1 MQDNTH
7 EHKIF
12 YLYLKTIGKKLLKKD
27 MLTAFDT
34 FKNNTRKNLLGA
46 EDVAQWI
53 KYQQPGIL
61 QP

>member
-1 MQDNTH
+1 
-7 EHKIF
+7 
-12 YLYLKTIGKKLLKKD
+12 

-34 FKNNTRKNLLGA
+34 FKNNTQKKTLLGA

-53 KYQQPGIL
+53 KCQQPGIL